1 MIHKSMLKK
10 SLHKK
15 SMNNVLLYGNKFK
28 LSHTKIL
35 MHEILKH
42 SLVCVSFIL
51 LKNKTILFY
60 FQKIRT
66 IYITLL

>member
-1 MIHKSMLKK
+1 MLKK

-42 SLVCVSFIL
+42 SLFCVRYM
-51 LKNKTILFY
+51 FY
-60 FQKIRT
+60 I
-66 IYITLL
+66 IEE